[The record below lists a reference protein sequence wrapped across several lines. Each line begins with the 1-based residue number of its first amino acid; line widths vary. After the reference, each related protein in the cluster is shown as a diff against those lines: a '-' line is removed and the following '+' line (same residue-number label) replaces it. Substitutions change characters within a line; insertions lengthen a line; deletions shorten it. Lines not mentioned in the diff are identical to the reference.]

1 MRTLSAPLFGFEAAV
16 RWTAR
21 VLSALLVG
29 LVLLMFIGLS
39 IDAGFRSPRL
49 TGVEIAQMIFF
60 WTACIGMVVAWRW
73 QVIGGALSLGGM
85 ILFFIV
91 EFTIRGGL
99 TKAPF
104 LYLMLLPG
112 ILFLVDSFISWRR
125 RVRFFMEFLQ
135 KESATRETT
144 PGRQ

>member
-1 MRTLSAPLFGFEAAV
+1 MRSLPAPLFGFEAAV

-29 LVLLMFIGLS
+29 LVLVMFIGLS
-39 IDAGFRSPRL
+39 IDAGFRPPRL

-85 ILFFIV
+85 VLFFAV
-91 EFTIRGGL
+91 EFAVIGRLAGRL
-99 TKAPF
+99 V
-104 LYLMLLPG
+104 LYLMLLQG
-112 ILFLVDSFISWRR
+112 ALFVLSSSLSRR
-125 RVRFFMEFLQ
+125 MAAR
-135 KESATRETT
+135 
-144 PGRQ
+144 